1 MTLNFI
7 MINRLL
13 FFIFC
18 ILYVVPVQAQL
29 VVNNIDIGSASV
41 LEDLIIAELF
51 GCDIQISNIE
61 YSGNMEAIGSFTY
74 TNSPNVCD
82 GEFDMDRGLLMTTG
96 HINHAVGPNNN
107 GDDGEEWSLQY
118 NDDFLQNYLSTS
130 AGIDPSVNL
139 YDASVLEFDIESFDN
154 TSLSF
159 DLVFGSEEYVEW
171 MSPFYADA
179 FCFFVSEID
188 NDIDPNFNSVPQNI
202 METGNV
208 LNVDPNQCINV
219 SAIDNKPI
227 SVWTIRPYSQV
238 FNLPGLNECLYLDNE
253 NGQFCDAVGY
263 DGYTIP
269 MLFGLN
275 LVANAK
281 YHIKMIIIDGGGPAL
296 DSGVFIKKSSFDNMT
311 GIDFAWS
318 DPDYNEEGATVSFSN
333 ISANN
338 LNVTYFWDFNNDGI
352 IDSNDANPTY
362 TFDESGSYLVTL
374 EISNDCLDIYE
385 SVSYSILIDQVNLN
399 EINNDITI
407 YPNPTSNTINIEMSN
422 LQSAC
427 FLNIIDLSGRVLLSK
442 ELIGA
447 NSFVNLLDLKK
458 GMYYVSLNNIDG
470 VMHFEK
476 LIIN

>member
-1 MTLNFI
+1 
-7 MINRLL
+7 MINKLFRLL
-13 FFIFC
+13 FFSCCLVYI
-18 ILYVVPVQAQL
+18 VPVQAQL
-29 VVNNIDIGSASV
+29 VVNNLDASSLQV
-41 LEDLIIAELF
+41 LEELIVTELL
-51 GCDIQISNIE
+51 GCDLQISNIE
-61 YSGNMEAIGSFTY
+61 YSGNAESVGSFSYINNQTL
-74 TNSPNVCD
+74 C
-82 GEFDMDRGLLMTTG
+82 GGGFDMDRGFLMTTG
-96 HINHAVGPNNN
+96 GINHAVGPNNN

-118 NDDFLQNYLSTS
+118 NDDFLQNYLSNS

-139 YDASVLEFDIESFDN
+139 YDASILEFDIESFYD

-159 DLVFGSEEYVEW
+159 DVVFGSEEYVEW
-171 MSPFYADA
+171 MSPFYADV

-208 LNVDPNQCINV
+208 LNVDPNQCIDV
-219 SAIDNKPI
+219 SPIDNKPI

-253 NGQFCDAVGY
+253 NGQFCNAVGY

-281 YHIKMIIIDGGGPAL
+281 YHIKMIIVDGGGPAL
-296 DSGVFIKKSSFDNMT
+296 DSGVFIKKSSFDDMT
-311 GIDFAWS
+311 EIDFSWS
-318 DPDYNEEGATVSFSN
+318 NPEYNEEGATVSFSN
-333 ISANN
+333 MSANN

-374 EISNDCLDIYE
+374 EILNDCLDISD
-385 SVSYSILIDQVNLN
+385 SVSYSIVIDPVNLH
-399 EINNDITI
+399 ESNNKVTI
-407 YPNPTSNTINIEMSN
+407 YPNPTSNAINIQMSN
-422 LQSAC
+422 LQSAY
-427 FLNIIDLSGRVLLSK
+427 FLNIIDVSGRVLLSK

-458 GMYYVSLNNIDG
+458 GMYYVSLNNVDG

>member
-1 MTLNFI
+1 L
-7 MINRLL
+7 
-13 FFIFC
+13 
-18 ILYVVPVQAQL
+18 
-29 VVNNIDIGSASV
+29 
-41 LEDLIIAELF
+41 
-51 GCDIQISNIE
+51 
-61 YSGNMEAIGSFTY
+61 
-74 TNSPNVCD
+74 
-82 GEFDMDRGLLMTTG
+82 
-96 HINHAVGPNNN
+96 
-107 GDDGEEWSLQY
+107 
-118 NDDFLQNYLSTS
+118 
-130 AGIDPSVNL
+130 
-139 YDASVLEFDIESFDN
+139 
-154 TSLSF
+154 F

-171 MSPFYADA
+171 MSPFYADV

-208 LNVDPNQCINV
+208 LNVDPNQCIDV
-219 SAIDNKPI
+219 SPIDNKPI

-238 FNLPGLNECLYLDNE
+238 FNLPGLNTCLYLDNE
-253 NGQFCDAVGY
+253 NGQFCDAIGY

-269 MLFGLN
+269 MLFSLN

-281 YHIKMIIIDGGGPAL
+281 YHIKMIVVDGGGPAL
-296 DSGVFIKKSSFDNMT
+296 DSGVFIKKSSFDDMT
-311 GIDFAWS
+311 EIDFSWS
-318 DPDYNEEGATVSFSN
+318 NPEYNEEGATVSFSN
-333 ISANN
+333 MSANN

-374 EISNDCLDIYE
+374 EILNDCLDISD
-385 SVSYSILIDQVNLN
+385 SVSYSIVIDPVNLH
-399 EINNDITI
+399 ESNNKVTI
-407 YPNPTSNTINIEMSN
+407 YPNPTSNAINIQMSN
-422 LQSAC
+422 LQSAY

-458 GMYYVSLNNIDG
+458 GMYYVSLNNVDG